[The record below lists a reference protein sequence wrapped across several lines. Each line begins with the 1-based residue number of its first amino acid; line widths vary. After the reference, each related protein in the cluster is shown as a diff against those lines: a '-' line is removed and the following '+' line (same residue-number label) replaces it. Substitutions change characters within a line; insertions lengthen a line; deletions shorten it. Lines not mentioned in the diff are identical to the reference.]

1 LTKIWEIYI
10 ILIGIGRDRKKKDK
24 MTNLKEEL
32 QKIEFLG
39 KKFDIEESTYGE
51 NKFYGYNL
59 SLKSG
64 LWRVNV
70 EHRNSKNQF
79 ETINLYLNERLVI
92 KDRYIS
98 YDYTSESDMLNA
110 LKNVL
115 EVFYKY
121 IKEIEDYYTNI
132 FNTTK

>member
-1 LTKIWEIYI
+1 
-10 ILIGIGRDRKKKDK
+10 